1 MNKAVTNGKFEL
13 FKYAELIAE
22 SKLRVSIMIV
32 KSKGSVSDLL
42 NVSHLT
48 KKYHRFVANDNLSF
62 VVNDGETAVLAG
74 PNGAGKSTAI
84 KCIAGLLRFD
94 GEIEIC
100 RYNNKT
106 LEAKRLL
113 GYVPEIP
120 APFELLTVWEH
131 MEFIARAYS
140 LDNWEKRAEQL
151 MERLE
156 LTDKKDKLG
165 KELSKGMQ
173 QKISICC
180 ALLIEPKV
188 VLFDEPLVGLDPH
201 AIKEL
206 KAMLNEMKANGTT
219 IIISTHMLESVEDI
233 WDKVF
238 IMMNGRIEAERT
250 RKFVEESGENLE
262 ELFFNITEKK
272 QTGADHK

>member
-1 MNKAVTNGKFEL
+1 M
-13 FKYAELIAE
+13 
-22 SKLRVSIMIV
+22 
-32 KSKGSVSDLL
+32 L

-48 KKYHRFVANDNLSF
+48 KKYHRFVADDNLTF
-62 VVNDGETAVLAG
+62 MVNDGETAVLAG

-84 KCIAGLLRFD
+84 KCIAGLLRFE

-100 RYNNKT
+100 GFKNKSI
-106 LEAKRLL
+106 EAKQIL

-131 MEFIARAYS
+131 MEFIARAYK
-140 LDNWEKRAEQL
+140 LENWEDRAKKL
-151 MERLE
+151 MHRLE
-156 LTDKKDKLG
+156 LEDKIDKLG

-180 ALLIEPKV
+180 ALLTEPKV

-206 KAMLNEMKANGTT
+206 KLMLNEMKAKGTT
-219 IIISTHMLESVEDI
+219 VIISTHMLESVEDV
-233 WDKVF
+233 WDRVF

-250 RKFVEESGENLE
+250 RKQVEESGENLE

-272 QTGADHK
+272 

>member
-1 MNKAVTNGKFEL
+1 M
-13 FKYAELIAE
+13 
-22 SKLRVSIMIV
+22 
-32 KSKGSVSDLL
+32 L

-48 KKYHRFVANDNLSF
+48 KKYKRFVANDNLSF
-62 VVNDGETAVLAG
+62 MVSDGETAVLAG

-100 RYNNKT
+100 GEKNKSIA
-106 LEAKRLL
+106 AKKIL
-113 GYVPEIP
+113 GYIPEIP

-131 MEFIARAYS
+131 MEFIARAYR
-140 LDNWEKRAEQL
+140 LGDGWEEKAKELMHRFELEDKR
-151 MERLE
+151 
-156 LTDKKDKLG
+156 DKLG

-188 VLFDEPLVGLDPH
+188 VLFDEPFVGLDPH

-206 KAMLNEMKANGTT
+206 KSMLGEMKAKGTT
-219 IIISTHMLESVEDI
+219 IIISTHMLDSVNDV
-233 WDKVF
+233 WDRVF
-238 IMMNGRIEAERT
+238 IMMNGKIEAERT
-250 RKFVEESGENLE
+250 RKQVEESGENLE
-262 ELFFNITEKK
+262 ELFFSITEKDREEEQK
-272 QTGADHK
+272 

>member
-1 MNKAVTNGKFEL
+1 M
-13 FKYAELIAE
+13 
-22 SKLRVSIMIV
+22 
-32 KSKGSVSDLL
+32 
-42 NVSHLT
+42 
-48 KKYHRFVANDNLSF
+48 ANDNLSF
-62 VVNDGETAVLAG
+62 IVNNGETAVLAG

-94 GEIEIC
+94 GDIEVC
-100 RYNNKT
+100 GHNNKSI
-106 LEAKRLL
+106 EAKKIL

-131 MEFIARAYS
+131 MEFIARAYNLS
-140 LDNWEKRAEQL
+140 GWENRAEEL
-151 MERLE
+151 MARLE
-156 LTDKKDKLG
+156 LTDKRDKLG

-180 ALLIEPKV
+180 ALLIEPEV

-206 KAMLNEMKANGTT
+206 KAMLSEMKEKGTT

-262 ELFFNITEKK
+262 ELFFNITEGGS
-272 QTGADHK
+272 GAEVP

>member
-1 MNKAVTNGKFEL
+1 M
-13 FKYAELIAE
+13 
-22 SKLRVSIMIV
+22 
-32 KSKGSVSDLL
+32 L

-62 VVNDGETAVLAG
+62 IVNNGETAVLAG

-94 GEIEIC
+94 GDIEVC
-100 RYNNKT
+100 GHNNKSI
-106 LEAKRLL
+106 EAKKIL

-131 MEFIARAYS
+131 MEFIARAYNLS
-140 LDNWEKRAEQL
+140 GWENRAEEL
-151 MERLE
+151 MARLE
-156 LTDKKDKLG
+156 LTDKRDKLG

-180 ALLIEPKV
+180 ALLIEPEV

-206 KAMLNEMKANGTT
+206 KAMLLEMKEKGTT

-272 QTGADHK
+272 QTGADK

>member
-1 MNKAVTNGKFEL
+1 MVQYCQINDIILKNERRGN
-13 FKYAELIAE
+13 
-22 SKLRVSIMIV
+22 M
-32 KSKGSVSDLL
+32 L

-48 KKYHRFVANDNLSF
+48 KKYNRFVANDNLSF
-62 VVNDGETAVLAG
+62 MVNEGEIAVLAG

-100 RYNNKT
+100 GFKNKSV
-106 LEAKRLL
+106 EAKKLL
-113 GYVPEIP
+113 GYIPEIP

-131 MEFIARAYS
+131 MEFIARAYK
-140 LDNWEKRAEQL
+140 LENWQDKAKELIDR
-151 MERLE
+151 MELN
-156 LTDKKDKLG
+156 DKVKKLG

-180 ALLIEPKV
+180 ALLINPKV
-188 VLFDEPLVGLDPH
+188 VLFDEPFVGLDPH

-206 KAMLNEMKANGTT
+206 KKMLVEMKSDGIS
-219 IIISTHMLESVEDI
+219 IIISTHMLDSVNEF

-238 IMMNGRIEAERT
+238 IMMNGKIEAERT
-250 RKFVEESGENLE
+250 RSFVEKSGEDLE
-262 ELFFNITEKK
+262 QLFFDITEN
-272 QTGADHK
+272 HKDNEK

>member
-1 MNKAVTNGKFEL
+1 MD
-13 FKYAELIAE
+13 I
-22 SKLRVSIMIV
+22 
-32 KSKGSVSDLL
+32 LL

-62 VVNDGETAVLAG
+62 MVNDGETAVLAG

-84 KCIAGLLRFD
+84 KCIAGLLRFE
-94 GEIEIC
+94 GEIELC
-100 RYNNKT
+100 GFNNKST
-106 LEAKRLL
+106 DAKKIL

-120 APFELLTVWEH
+120 APYELLTVWEH

-140 LDNWEKRAEQL
+140 LENWEDRADEL
-151 MERLE
+151 MRRLE
-156 LTDKKDKLG
+156 LTDKRDKLG

-180 ALLIEPKV
+180 AMLINPRV
-188 VLFDEPLVGLDPH
+188 ILFDEPLVGLDPH

-206 KAMLNEMKANGTT
+206 KAMLSELKAKGTT

-233 WDKVF
+233 WDRVF

-262 ELFFNITEKK
+262 ELFFSITEKNNSDNK
-272 QTGADHK
+272 E

>member
-1 MNKAVTNGKFEL
+1 MN
-13 FKYAELIAE
+13 
-22 SKLRVSIMIV
+22 
-32 KSKGSVSDLL
+32 
-42 NVSHLT
+42 HLT

-62 VVNDGETAVLAG
+62 LVNDGETAVIAG

-100 RYNNKT
+100 GHNNKSI
-106 LEAKRLL
+106 EAKKIL

-131 MEFIARAYS
+131 MEFISRAYK
-140 LDNWEKRAEQL
+140 LENWEERAKEL
-151 MERLE
+151 MTRFE
-156 LTDKKDKLG
+156 LTDKRDKLG

-180 ALLIEPKV
+180 AMLIDPKV

-206 KAMLNEMKANGTT
+206 KAMLNEMKAKGTT

-233 WDKVF
+233 WDRVF
-238 IMMNGRIEAERT
+238 IMMNGKIEAERT

-262 ELFFNITEKK
+262 ELFFNITEKNK
-272 QTGADHK
+272 SGADEK

>member
-1 MNKAVTNGKFEL
+1 M
-13 FKYAELIAE
+13 
-22 SKLRVSIMIV
+22 
-32 KSKGSVSDLL
+32 L

-48 KKYHRFVANDNLSF
+48 KKYHKFVANDNLTF
-62 VVNDGETAVLAG
+62 MVKDGETAVLAG

-94 GEIEIC
+94 GEIELC
-100 RYNNKT
+100 GHKNKT
-106 LEAKRLL
+106 IEAKKIL

-131 MEFIARAYS
+131 MEFIARAYQ
-140 LDNWEKRAEQL
+140 LEDWQDRANEL
-151 MERLE
+151 MRRLE

-180 ALLIEPKV
+180 AMLIEPKIL
-188 VLFDEPLVGLDPH
+188 LFDEPLVGLDPH

-206 KAMLNEMKANGTT
+206 KLMLGEMKAKGTT
-219 IIISTHMLESVEDI
+219 IVSSTHMLDSVEGV
-233 WDKVF
+233 WDRVF

-250 RKFVEESGENLE
+250 RVQVEETGENLE
-262 ELFFNITEKK
+262 ELFFSITEKK
-272 QTGADHK
+272 E

>member
-1 MNKAVTNGKFEL
+1 M
-13 FKYAELIAE
+13 
-22 SKLRVSIMIV
+22 
-32 KSKGSVSDLL
+32 L

-48 KKYHRFVANDNLSF
+48 KKYHRFTANENLTFMVA
-62 VVNDGETAVLAG
+62 DGETAVLAG

-84 KCIAGLLRFD
+84 KCIAGLLRFE

-100 RYNNKT
+100 GFKNKSR
-106 LEAKRLL
+106 EAKQIL

-131 MEFIARAYS
+131 MEFISRAYRLS
-140 LDNWEKRAEQL
+140 DWKKRAEEL
-151 MERLE
+151 IRRME

-180 ALLIEPKV
+180 ALLPRPRA

-206 KAMLNEMKANGTT
+206 KAMLGEMKKDGTT

-233 WDKVF
+233 WDRVF
-238 IMMNGRIEAERT
+238 IMMNGRIEDERE
-250 RKFVEESGENLE
+250 RKKVEESGENLE
-262 ELFFNITEKK
+262 ELFFSITEKNREDK
-272 QTGADHK
+272 D